1 MTDLTKLKAEID
13 QPAYTGMTDAQILT
27 TLNDPAA
34 NNPAIIGSRHVNF
47 RAVLAECEG
56 AGVILDKLEAAA
68 ANEPD
73 IKWALLG
80 IKSDTGIDI
89 GHPKT
94 RAQVD
99 ALVTGGV
106 LTATEG
112 AALKDMAPV
121 ISRAQQLGLGT
132 VTAGDVAYVRGLI

>member
-1 MTDLTKLKAEID
+1 MNLQKLKTELAA
-13 QPAYTGMTDAQILT
+13 PAYTGMTDAQVLT
-27 TLNDPAA
+27 ALNDPAA
-34 NNPAIIGSRHVNF
+34 NTPAIIGSRHVNF
-47 RAVLAECEG
+47 RAVLAECDG

-68 ANEPD
+68 ASEPD

-94 RAQVD
+94 REQID
-99 ALVTGGV
+99 ALVTNSV
-106 LTATEG
+106 LTQSEG

-121 ISRAQQLGLGT
+121 ISRAQELGLGT
-132 VTAGDVAYVRGLI
+132 ITAGDIIKARAES